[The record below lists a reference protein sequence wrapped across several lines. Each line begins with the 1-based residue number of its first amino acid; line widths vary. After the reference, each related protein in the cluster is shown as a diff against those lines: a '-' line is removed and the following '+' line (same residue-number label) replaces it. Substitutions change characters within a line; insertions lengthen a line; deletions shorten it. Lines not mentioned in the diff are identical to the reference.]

1 MIIFSVAQKLY
12 VKLYGHFELSSSDFG
27 TVDSV
32 RRRLTFSPDNVH
44 SVFINGLGE
53 NILLF
58 TNNAGVQFEFTI
70 SRGKNVMA
78 IIELHPHGIYVNK
91 QWRLNENVLTN
102 RHLNDAMNIQPSR
115 ILNFEIGTIGKA
127 RFDIKFDKM
136 EFAALLFTHRKLY
149 SSRFNGDYAVKRF
162 DDFISRED
170 DRRPLNISRVKRFLE
185 SNREVKLAIVR
196 DFISNWVRTKQAA
209 QGDQLIQPDAIIEQF
224 IREIGLGRRIQ

>member
-1 MIIFSVAQKLY
+1 M
-12 VKLYGHFELSSSDFG
+12 
-27 TVDSV
+27 
-32 RRRLTFSPDNVH
+32 
-44 SVFINGLGE
+44 
-53 NILLF
+53 F

-70 SRGKNVMA
+70 SRGNNVMA
-78 IIELHPHGIYVNK
+78 FIELRPNGIYVNK
-91 QWRLNENVLTN
+91 QWRLTENVLTN
-102 RHLNDAMNIQPSR
+102 RHLNNAINMQPLR

-136 EFAALLFTHRKLY
+136 EFAALLFNQRKLY

-196 DFISNWVRTKQAA
+196 EFISKWVRSKRAVG
-209 QGDQLIQPDAIIEQF
+209 GDQLFEPDAIIEEF
-224 IREIGLGRRIQ
+224 IREIGLGRIIQ